1 MVPLS
6 EVVALL
12 IEEQRRAEP
21 VVAACR
27 SRGEKRGA
35 YLLPL
40 EIRWPEEEERPVEIL
55 RSRRAAAAF
64 EAFLSVEGARQRAS
78 AQELGDFRPLV
89 QELRQRR

>member
-12 IEEQRRAEP
+12 IEEQTACRTG

-40 EIRWPEEEERPVEIL
+40 EIRWPEEEERPVEIF
-55 RSRRAAAAF
+55 A
-64 EAFLSVEGARQRAS
+64 LSPRGGGV
-78 AQELGDFRPLV
+78 
-89 QELRQRR
+89 